1 MYWLMNGYWEISC
14 TIRKWGWWSNRA
26 KMQGDDG
33 KYGVKRRA
41 RARGDRPQRGIQSA
55 ETACHILKTI
65 ASFNGEVTLGKLS
78 THLGM
83 LPGNVH
89 RYLASLQRHGF
100 VTQERLSGEYDL
112 GPAAL
117 ALGARAMRRMD
128 QHDVVFQETRRL
140 SKTLDTS
147 VYAAVWAEDQ
157 PVVVMVHNRGAIGP
171 LTAQIGVH
179 IPAIYSATGR
189 VFLAYRDAA
198 ATENQWHLEYRRE
211 APPRN
216 EGHALDQGQF
226 LKMLSGIRER
236 GGLARVRGDMTKGIN
251 AMSSPVFDMWGNVVF
266 VITAV
271 GHAYELDAS
280 WEGPTALAL
289 TEATRV
295 ISERLGFDPTAPHQA

>member
-1 MYWLMNGYWEISC
+1 MSQHGQPD
-14 TIRKWGWWSNRA
+14 
-26 KMQGDDG
+26 KMKRDSG
-33 KYGVKRRA
+33 KDVKKAPRQP
-41 RARGDRPQRGIQSA
+41 RGERPQRGIQSA

-78 THLGM
+78 AHLGM

-100 VTQERLSGEYDL
+100 VMQERLSGEYDL

-128 QHDVVFQETRRL
+128 QHDVAFQETRKL

-147 VYAAVWAEDQ
+147 VYAAVWTEER
-157 PVVVMVHNRGAIGP
+157 PVVVMVHNRGAMGP
-171 LTAQIGVH
+171 LTARIGVQ

-198 ATENQWHLEYRRE
+198 SIEQQWKLEYRRE
-211 APPRN
+211 APPRS
-216 EGHALDQGQF
+216 EGHSLDLARFHKLLQG
-226 LKMLSGIRER
+226 IHER

-251 AMSSPVFDMWGNVVF
+251 AMSAPVFDMWGNVVF

-280 WEGPTALAL
+280 WDGPTATAL
-289 TEATRV
+289 SQATGLM
-295 ISERLGFDPTAPHQA
+295 SQKLGFDPNAPRQT